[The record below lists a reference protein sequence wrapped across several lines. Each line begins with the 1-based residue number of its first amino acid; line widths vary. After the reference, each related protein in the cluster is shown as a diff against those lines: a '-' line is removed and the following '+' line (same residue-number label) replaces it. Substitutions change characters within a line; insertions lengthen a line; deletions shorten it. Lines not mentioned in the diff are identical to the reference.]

1 MNKEDIF
8 YYAKSDGIPCYFQ
21 PENNEIIPRNKLCE
35 ILMNIQEKLWD
46 VFGTPEEFKIVVY
59 KKTITRQEIEK

>member
-1 MNKEDIF
+1 MKKEDIF

-35 ILMNIQEKLWD
+35 WLMDIQDFLWNI
-46 VFGTPEEFKIVVY
+46 FGVPEEFKIVVY